1 MRSFIQAIAAAAAAL
16 FCASAAAPPRID
28 YTLTPIMEDGALGA
42 VQIDLRFRGE
52 ADGESELRL
61 PDSWGGQDEL
71 WRSIQG
77 LEIISGASAIRT
89 GEAANMRILTHRPN
103 ARIHVRYRVIQDWD
117 GVPRAEIGNVYRP
130 TIQPTYFHLIGNAFM
145 ATPGAASLDTRVR
158 FTVRDLP
165 RGWSYAS
172 DLEHPDLRLTEVWSS
187 IVVAGD
193 FRILRDP
200 RSQVRV
206 AIRGEWSFTDADFLS
221 RAANILSSERGFWG
235 DEATPYLV
243 TVLHLDG
250 PEGWIS
256 VGGTGLDDAF
266 AFFATPNA
274 GADPIVRTLAH
285 ESFHTWISSQVG
297 GLPNDDQAL
306 QYWLSEGFTD
316 FYTARLLMR
325 GGQWTA
331 DQYAADLNDA
341 LRAYAQSPARTA
353 SNAQVLANFWSD
365 RDTQRLPYQRGRF
378 LAMMWDARLRA
389 AGHSMDDVVHDMRRR
404 ARDGDQYA
412 VETFVAAAPGF
423 GLDLGS
429 DIERYVDQGAA
440 ILLPEDVIAP
450 CGRILTRDVPNF
462 HRGFDIQAT
471 QANNNVISGVD
482 PTLPAYA
489 AGMRD
494 GMTLVRRD
502 GGEIGNSELE
512 IAYVVRDGETE
523 RTLRYMPRGQG
534 AYTMQQL
541 ELAQGLEG
549 ERLAQC
555 LAVIGGG

>member
-1 MRSFIQAIAAAAAAL
+1 MRSIIQAIAAAAAAL

-89 GEAANMRILTHRPN
+89 GEAANMRMLTHRPN

-256 VGGTGLDDAF
+256 VGGTGLEDAF

-274 GADPIVRTLAH
+274 QADPIVRTLAH

-316 FYTARLLMR
+316 FYTARLLVR

-471 QANNNVISGVD
+471 QANNNVISDVD

>member
-1 MRSFIQAIAAAAAAL
+1 MRSIIQAIAAAAAAL

-28 YTLTPIMEDGALGA
+28 YALTPIMQDGALSA

-52 ADGESELRL
+52 ADGESDLRL

-243 TVLHLDG
+243 TVLHLEG
-250 PEGWIS
+250 PEGWLS

-274 GADPIVRTLAH
+274 GADPIARTLAH

-316 FYTARLLMR
+316 FYTARLLVR
-325 GGQWTA
+325 GGQWTVE
-331 DQYAADLNDA
+331 QYAADLNEA

-353 SNAQVLANFWSD
+353 SNAQILANFWSD

-378 LAMMWDARLRA
+378 LAMIWDARLRS

-404 ARDGDQYA
+404 ASNGDQYA
-412 VETFVAAAPGF
+412 VETFVAASPSF

-429 DIERYVDQGAA
+429 DIETYVDRGAA
-440 ILLPEDVIAP
+440 ILLPEDVVAP
-450 CGRILTRDVPNF
+450 CGRIITRDVPNF

-482 PTLPAYA
+482 RTLPAYA

-512 IAYVVRDGETE
+512 IAYVVRDGDTE
-523 RTLRYMPRGQG
+523 RTFRYMPRGQG